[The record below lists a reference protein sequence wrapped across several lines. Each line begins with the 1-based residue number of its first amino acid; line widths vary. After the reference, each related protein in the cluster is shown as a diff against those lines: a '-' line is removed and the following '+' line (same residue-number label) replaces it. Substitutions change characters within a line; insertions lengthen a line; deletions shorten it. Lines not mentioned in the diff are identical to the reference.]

1 MQTNKRNNKRN
12 NVGGRKVKTGCRT
25 CRIRKIKCDEARP
38 FCEKCVKT
46 GRTCDGYESVFRPFS
61 SLPTSNSHG
70 LEAGNKPPEP
80 TADTLPLDPAT
91 LNRYLSTK
99 TIFDVDLDCNREAEQ
114 VLQQSLTDASIRH
127 ALQSLQALR
136 ENLESKA
143 DSSASPEQQRL
154 SYNYGLQQYS
164 KALTGL
170 AVNLST
176 PSPETLK
183 SALICCQVLISV
195 EQVRGN
201 FSAMG
206 VHIVRGLNIMREY
219 RARPYLS
226 ETNILIPASHKD
238 LPSIDIFIIKFFAAP
253 CKFTEQPTANTTS
266 MLTPPAEVST
276 DRKIA
281 PNMRPGIRQIA
292 DLVINFL
299 NQVSIINSEQR
310 ASELLVEKERL
321 LNSLNDWYK
330 DFEMAQ
336 TVGEIMTVNHCFL
349 KLLHTVMRVVLLGT
363 LDYETDFDGR
373 LKDENESI
381 QALTDEI
388 NERLRDYDM
397 RRGIEG
403 GLRQQ
408 SEV

>member
-1 MQTNKRNNKRN
+1 MRTNKRNNKRN
-12 NVGGRKVKTGCRT
+12 NAGGRKVKTGCRT

-61 SLPTSNSHG
+61 SLPTSEDYRP
-70 LEAGNKPPEP
+70 EARNKSPQS
-80 TADTLPLDPAT
+80 TADRIPLDPAT

-99 TIFDVDLDCNREAEQ
+99 TIFNVDINCNREAEQ

-127 ALQSLQALR
+127 ALQSLQSLR
-136 ENLESKA
+136 DNLESMA
-143 DSSASPEQQRL
+143 DGPSSPEQQKL
-154 SYNYGLQQYS
+154 SYNYGLQHYS

-183 SALICCQVLISV
+183 SALLCCQVLISV

-226 ETNILIPASHKD
+226 ETNILIPAHHKD

-253 CKFTEQPTANTTS
+253 CKFIEQPTANTTS
-266 MLTPPAEVST
+266 MLTPPAEVLT

-281 PNMRPGIRQIA
+281 PNMRPGIRRIA
-292 DLVINFL
+292 DLAIDFL

-310 ASELLVEKERL
+310 AIELLEEKRRL
-321 LNSLNDWYK
+321 LDLLNEWHG
-330 DFEMAQ
+330 DFEASQ
-336 TVGEIMTVNHCFL
+336 TSEESMTVNDCFL
-349 KLLHTVMRVVLLGT
+349 RLLSMIMRVVLLGT
-363 LDYETDFDGR
+363 LDCETDSGGR
-373 LKDENESI
+373 LKSENESI

-388 NERLRDYDM
+388 NERLKDYDM

>member
-70 LEAGNKPPEP
+70 LEVGNKPPEP

-136 ENLESKA
+136 EKLESKA

-281 PNMRPGIRQIA
+281 PNMRPGIRQVA

-321 LNSLNDWYK
+321 LNSLNAWYE